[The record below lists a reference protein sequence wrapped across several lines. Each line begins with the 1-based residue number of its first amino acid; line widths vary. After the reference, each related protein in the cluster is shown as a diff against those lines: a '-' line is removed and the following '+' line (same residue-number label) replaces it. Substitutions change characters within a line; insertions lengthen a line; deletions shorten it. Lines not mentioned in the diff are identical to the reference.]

1 LRKKINKNTNLKLEE
16 SATRL
21 LNQAIKLF
29 LKRGYHGTSIEDIT
43 WAAGLTKGA
52 FYCHFKSKEDI
63 LKRIVEEFERR
74 FLDETIEAVNK
85 VRGGFLDKFEKY
97 IRHNAAFAYYNREL
111 CVSFTTLAAELV
123 GDRTIIEREI
133 RRIYKRYQKFLSKLI
148 VMGKKEGFFR
158 RDLDTHLASLVII
171 SFHDGT
177 LLQWSMNRKNIDG
190 KSFLNTFRRIML
202 NGVVPFQLDA

>member
-1 LRKKINKNTNLKLEE
+1 MGNKFNRNSNLKFEE
-16 SATRL
+16 SPTRI

-29 LKRGYHGTSIEDIT
+29 LKKGYHGTSIDDIT
-43 WAAGLTKGA
+43 RAAGLTKGA
-52 FYCHFKSKEDI
+52 FYCHFKSKEDL
-63 LKRIVEEFERR
+63 LKRIVKEFEGR

-85 VRGGFLDKFEKY
+85 VKGGFLDKFEKY

-123 GDRTIIEREI
+123 GENNRIEHEI

-148 VMGKKEGFFR
+148 VMGKKEGVFR
-158 RDLDTHLASLVII
+158 KDLDPDLAALVII

-177 LLQWSMNRKNIDG
+177 LLQWSMNRNKMDG

-202 NGVVPFQLDA
+202 NGLVPYQLDT

>member
-1 LRKKINKNTNLKLEE
+1 LRKKFNKNTNLKLEE
-16 SATRL
+16 SATRI

-29 LKRGYHGTSIEDIT
+29 LKKGYHGTSIEDIT
-43 WAAGLTKGA
+43 WGAGLTKGA

-74 FLDETIEAVNK
+74 FLDETIESVNK

-158 RDLDTHLASLVII
+158 RDLDTNLASLVII

-177 LLQWSMNRKNIDG
+177 LLQWSMNRNNMDG
-190 KSFLNTFRRIML
+190 KSFLNTFRKIVL